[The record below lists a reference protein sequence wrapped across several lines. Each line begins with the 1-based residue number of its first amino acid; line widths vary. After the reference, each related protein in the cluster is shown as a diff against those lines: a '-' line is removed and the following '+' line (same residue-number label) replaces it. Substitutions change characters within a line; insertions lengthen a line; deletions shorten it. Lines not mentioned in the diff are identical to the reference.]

1 MKRILVTGAT
11 TGMGR
16 SAAKYY
22 YEKDWS
28 VVCCGRSKE
37 KGESLAAECEA
48 AKSNGTIYFT
58 ACDVSKKED
67 MERLHDFVMD
77 KMGGVD
83 TILNNA
89 GTRNCALVHDVSEEE
104 WDYMMAVDV
113 KSIYWTSKFFVP
125 YMIQNGGGSIINLA
139 SISGL
144 LADWLTPLYCAAKG
158 AVVNLTRAM
167 ALDYAKYKIR
177 VNSICPGA
185 VKTPMYDANT
195 PEIAQEYIDTNPLWS
210 QYGEV
215 CPPEAVAQYIY
226 FISEEAKYVSGINFP
241 ITGAVDVQTGQP
253 TNIVTPD

>member
-16 SAAKYY
+16 STARYY
-22 YEKDWS
+22 YEKGWE
-28 VVCCGRSKE
+28 VVCCGRSE
-37 KGESLAAECEA
+37 DKGKSLVDECKA
-48 AKSNGTIYFT
+48 SDGNGNMYFV
-58 ACDVSKKED
+58 ACDVSKKAD
-67 MERLHDFVMD
+67 MQRLYDFVME
-77 KMGGVD
+77 KTGGVD

-89 GTRNCALVHDVSEEE
+89 GTRNCALVHNVSVED

-113 KSIYWTSKFFVP
+113 KSIYWTSKLFVP
-125 YMIQNGGGSIINLA
+125 YMIENGGGSIMNLA
-139 SISGL
+139 SVSGL

-177 VNSICPGA
+177 VNSMCPGA
-185 VKTPMYDANT
+185 VNTPMYEANT
-195 PEIAQEYIDTNPLWS
+195 PEIAREYIDTNPLWS

-226 FISEEAKYVSGINFP
+226 FISEEAKYVDGINFP
-241 ITGAVDVQTGQP
+241 ITGAVDIQTGQP
-253 TNIVTPD
+253 ANIK

>member
-16 SAAKYY
+16 STARYY
-22 YEKDWS
+22 YNKGWA
-28 VVCCGRSKE
+28 VVCCGRSE
-37 KGESLAAECEA
+37 DKGKSLVAECKA
-48 AKSNGTIYFT
+48 SDGNGNIYFV
-58 ACDVSKKED
+58 ACDVSKKAD
-67 MERLHDFVMD
+67 MQRLYDFVME

-89 GTRNCALVHDVSEEE
+89 GARNCALVHNVSVED

-113 KSIYWTSKFFVP
+113 KSIYWTSKLFVP
-125 YMIQNGGGSIINLA
+125 YMIENGGGSIMNLA
-139 SISGL
+139 SVSGL

-177 VNSICPGA
+177 VNSMCPGA
-185 VKTPMYDANT
+185 VNTPMYEANT
-195 PEIAQEYIDTNPLWS
+195 PEIAHEYIATNPLWS

-226 FISEEAKYVSGINFP
+226 FISEEAKYVDGINFP
-241 ITGAVDVQTGQP
+241 ITGAVDIQTGQP
-253 TNIVTPD
+253 ANIK